1 MYQVQ
6 GADPDANFRE
16 YRTALVERC
25 RAELGAAL
33 VPGEVGIIV
42 DPAGDAFAQGI
53 CRMLGGSE
61 TEVTCACIP
70 AASLAAGLRASQP
83 DLARALSDTPPFGMG
98 WIVVVGRGAAALA
111 LMPQERAEQRA
122 LLN

>member
-1 MYQVQ
+1 MYQVH
-6 GADPDANFRE
+6 GADTEANFRE

-42 DPAGDAFAQGI
+42 DPVGDAFAQGI
-53 CRMLGGSE
+53 CRLLGASE

-70 AASLAAGLRASQP
+70 AASLAAGLRATQP
-83 DLARALSDTPPFGMG
+83 ELARALSDTPPYGMG
-98 WIVVVGRGAAALA
+98 WIVVVGRGGAALA
-111 LMPQERAEQRA
+111 LMPHERTARA

>member
-1 MYQVQ
+1 MYQVH
-6 GADPDANFRE
+6 GAETDVSFSE

-53 CRMLGGSE
+53 CRMLGASE
-61 TEVTCACIP
+61 TEITCASIP
-70 AASLAAGLRASQP
+70 AASLAAGLRSSQP
-83 DLARALSDTPPFGMG
+83 DLARALSDTPPFGMR
-98 WIVVVGRGAAALA
+98 WVVVVGRGAAALA
-111 LMPQERAEQRA
+111 LMPQCRTERA